1 MWDFV
6 EESASTRPAVWRN
19 RRSGVPRPGRGGDL
33 YQGLSRLTLDAK
45 GLISIP
51 ARHRDALMAQCEGRV
66 TLTRHPDGC
75 LLLYPRPRWEQ
86 KRAQLVQLSHS
97 RRVLQR
103 ILIGSAVD
111 LDLDNSGR
119 ILISPELREAA
130 GLERDVLLSGLG
142 EHFELWEPAR
152 MEALEQKQLAEGG
165 LDAADDFSV

>member
-1 MWDFV
+1 M
-6 EESASTRPAVWRN
+6 
-19 RRSGVPRPGRGGDL
+19 
-33 YQGLSRLTLDAK
+33 YQGLSKLTLDAK
-45 GLISIP
+45 GRISVP
-51 ARHRDALMAQCEGRV
+51 TRHRDALIAHCDGRV

-86 KRAQLVQLSHS
+86 KRAELSRLAHS

-111 LDLDNSGR
+111 LDLDGSGR
-119 ILISPELREAA
+119 ILISPELRAAA
-130 GLERDVLLSGLG
+130 GLERDVFLSGVG

-152 MEALEQKQLAEGG
+152 MEELEKKQLAEGG

>member
-1 MWDFV
+1 M
-6 EESASTRPAVWRN
+6 ALA
-19 RRSGVPRPGRGGDL
+19 RPGLPAGWGDGGV

-45 GLISIP
+45 GRISVP
-51 ARHRDALMAQCEGRV
+51 TRHRDALVAQCEGRV

-75 LLLYPRPRWEQ
+75 LLLYPRPRWER
-86 KRAQLVQLSHS
+86 KRAQLVELSHS

-119 ILISPELREAA
+119 ILISPELRAAA
-130 GLERDVLLSGLG
+130 GLERDALLSGVG
-142 EHFELWEPAR
+142 EHFEIWEPAR
-152 MEALEQKQLAEGG
+152 MEALEKKQLAEGG

>member
-1 MWDFV
+1 M
-6 EESASTRPAVWRN
+6 
-19 RRSGVPRPGRGGDL
+19 
-33 YQGLSRLTLDAK
+33 YQGLSKLALDAK
-45 GLISIP
+45 GRISIP
-51 ARHRDALMAQCEGRV
+51 ARHRDALVAQCEGRL

-86 KRAQLVQLSHS
+86 KRAELVRLSHA

-119 ILISPELREAA
+119 ILIAPELRAAA
-130 GLERDVLLSGLG
+130 GFDRDVFLSGVG
-142 EHFELWEPAR
+142 EHFELWDPAR
-152 MEALEQKQLAEGG
+152 METLEKKQLAEGG

>member
-1 MWDFV
+1 
-6 EESASTRPAVWRN
+6 
-19 RRSGVPRPGRGGDL
+19 L
-33 YQGLSRLTLDAK
+33 YQGLSKLTLDAK
-45 GLISIP
+45 GRLSIP
-51 ARHRDALMAQCEGRV
+51 ARHRDALVAQCDGRV

-86 KRAQLVQLSHS
+86 KRAQLVQLSHA

-152 MEALEQKQLAEGG
+152 METLEKKQLAEGG
-165 LDAADDFSV
+165 LDAAADFAV

>member
-1 MWDFV
+1 V
-6 EESASTRPAVWRN
+6 
-19 RRSGVPRPGRGGDL
+19 

-45 GLISIP
+45 GRISVP
-51 ARHRDALMAQCEGRV
+51 ARHRDALVAQCEGRI

-75 LLLYPRPRWEQ
+75 LLLYPRPRWEH
-86 KRAQLVQLSHS
+86 KRAELARLAHS

-119 ILISPELREAA
+119 ILISPELRAAA
-130 GLERDVLLSGLG
+130 GLQRDVLLSGVG
-142 EHFELWEPAR
+142 EHFELWEPTR
-152 MEALEQKQLAEGG
+152 MAELEQKQLAEGG

>member
-1 MWDFV
+1 
-6 EESASTRPAVWRN
+6 
-19 RRSGVPRPGRGGDL
+19 L
-33 YQGLSRLTLDAK
+33 YQGLSKLTLDAK
-45 GLISIP
+45 GRISIP
-51 ARHRDALMAQCEGRV
+51 ARHRDALIAQCEGRA

-75 LLLYPRPRWEQ
+75 LLLYPRPRWEL
-86 KRAQLVQLSHS
+86 KRAELVRLSHS

-130 GLERDVLLSGLG
+130 GLERDVLLSGVG

-152 MEALEQKQLAEGG
+152 MEALEKKQLAEGG

>member
-1 MWDFV
+1 MQ
-6 EESASTRPAVWRN
+6 
-19 RRSGVPRPGRGGDL
+19 PRGALLQPGAGRAL
-33 YQGLSRLTLDAK
+33 YQGLSKLTLDAK
-45 GLISIP
+45 GRLSIP
-51 ARHRDALMAQCEGRV
+51 ARHRDALVAQCDGRV

-86 KRAQLVQLSHS
+86 KRAQLVQLSHA

-152 MEALEQKQLAEGG
+152 METLEKKQLAEGG
-165 LDAADDFSV
+165 LDAAADFAV

>member
-1 MWDFV
+1 M
-6 EESASTRPAVWRN
+6 
-19 RRSGVPRPGRGGDL
+19 
-33 YQGLSRLTLDAK
+33 YQGLSKLTLDAK
-45 GLISIP
+45 GRLSVP
-51 ARHRDALMAQCEGRV
+51 ARHREALMAQCEGRV

-86 KRAQLVQLSHS
+86 KRADLVKLPLS

-111 LDLDNSGR
+111 LELDNAGR
-119 ILISPELREAA
+119 ILIAPELRAAA
-130 GLERDVLLSGLG
+130 GLERDVFLSGVG

-152 MEALEQKQLAEGG
+152 MEELEKKHLAAGG

>member
-1 MWDFV
+1 MGNCGGLFLRDALF
-6 EESASTRPAVWRN
+6 AANGCAGCPTA
-19 RRSGVPRPGRGGDL
+19 GVGARL

-45 GLISIP
+45 GRISIP
-51 ARHRDALMAQCEGRV
+51 ARHRDALVAQCEGRV

-86 KRAQLVQLSHS
+86 KRAQLVQLTHS

-111 LDLDNSGR
+111 LDLDSSGR
-119 ILISPELREAA
+119 ILVAPELREAA

-152 MEALEQKQLAEGG
+152 MEALEKKQLAEGG